1 MRMLPK
7 ALFAGLTLTLLASTS
22 ALALDGAFEKT
33 ADGVVVTPASGPAKK
48 VRLQV
53 MGERIIHVTATPTDS
68 LDTPPSLMVTAKS
81 GGAFTVTAAGG
92 KVVVQA
98 GKTSAEVSLANGQ
111 VSFRDAA
118 GKLVLAENG
127 RRPFKPETIDGK
139 TFYSV
144 SQQFN
149 PGTDEAFYGLGQHQN
164 GQMNY
169 NGQDVELAQYN
180 RDIAVPFVLSTR
192 NYGLLWENNGITRFG
207 DPTPYDVASRDLKIF
222 DAAGKAGG
230 FTAKYYLKGELKVTR
245 TEADIDYQYLDDLP
259 KWPAELT
266 GADKKP
272 VKGATVVWEGF
283 VEPKTSG
290 VQKFKLYSSSYA
302 KLYVDGQ
309 LKIDRWRQNWNPR
322 FHNFTAPMKAGTRH
336 KVRVEWDPND
346 GYVALLHNDPIPA
359 AQQKSLTL
367 TSDVAHAID
376 YYFVSGDNLDQVVSG
391 YRELT
396 GKAEAMPRWAYG
408 FWQSRQRYNTQ
419 DELVGVVKEYRKRQV
434 PLDNIV
440 MDWRYWKDDSWGSH
454 KFDETR
460 FPDPKKMLDDVHGMN
475 AHFMISIWPK
485 FYPTTEHFKELDAKG
500 HMYKRNIEQGA
511 LDWVGPGYLNSFY
524 DPYSKEAR
532 DIYWRQVKDS
542 LKGFGVDAWWM
553 DSDEPDMHS
562 NLDIPERTLRMG
574 PTAIGPGAE
583 FFNSYPLIHTTGVFE
598 GEHQLNPDKR
608 TFILS
613 RSGFGGI
620 QRNGVA
626 LWSGDVV
633 ARWDDMKDQISA
645 GVNLSMAG
653 VPNWTTDI
661 GGFSVEDR
669 YTNKDPAHWPEW
681 QELNLRWF
689 QFGAFSPLFRSHGE
703 EPFREIWNLADEGT
717 EVYKSLTWYDEL
729 RYRLMPYT
737 LTLAGETYHRDG
749 SIMRGL
755 VMDFPNDLKA
765 RDVNDEYLYGSAF
778 LVAPVTSFKARS
790 REVYLPAGATWYDF
804 ETGKAHAGGQTIKA
818 QAPLSRMPLF
828 VKAGAIVPTTD
839 VQQYV
844 GEKPDLPITLV
855 IYTGKDGKYELY
867 EDDGLSMA
875 YRRGAYSR
883 IPIAFD
889 NATGRVTIG
898 ARSGK
903 FDGMVDKRVFK
914 IRFIGAGAKPT
925 DFDAAAD
932 ATVDYAGEPVVV
944 TRKK

>member
-7 ALFAGLTLTLLASTS
+7 ALLAGLTLTLLASTS

-33 ADGVVVTPASGPAKK
+33 PDGVIVTPASGPAKK

-53 MGERIIHVTATPTDS
+53 MGERILHVTATPTDS
-68 LDTPPSLMVTAKS
+68 LDTPPSLMVTARP
-81 GGAFTVTAAGG
+81 GGAFTVEEAGG
-92 KVVVQA
+92 KVVVKA
-98 GKTSAEVSLANGQ
+98 GKASAEVSLANGQ
-111 VSFRDAA
+111 VSFRDAT

-139 TFYSV
+139 TFYGV

-222 DAAGKAGG
+222 DAAGKPGG
-230 FTAKYYLKGELKVTR
+230 FTAKYYVKGELKLTR
-245 TEADIDYQYLDDLP
+245 TEKDIDYRFLKDLP
-259 KWPAELT
+259 NWPAELT
-266 GADKKP
+266 GPDKKP
-272 VKGATVVWEGF
+272 VKGATVVWEGS
-283 VEPKTSG
+283 VEPSVSG

-302 KLYVDGQ
+302 KVYVDGK
-309 LKIDRWRQNWNPR
+309 LTIDRWRQNWNPW

-336 KVRVEWDPND
+336 KIRVEWDPNE
-346 GYVALLHNDPIPA
+346 GYIGLLHNNPMPA
-359 AQQKSLTL
+359 ADQKSLTM
-367 TSDVAHAID
+367 TSDVAHAVD
-376 YYFVSGDNLDQVVSG
+376 YYFVAGGDLDQVVGG

-396 GKAEAMPRWAYG
+396 GKAVALPRWAYG
-408 FWQSRQRYNTQ
+408 FWQSRQRYETQ
-419 DELVGVVKEYRKRQV
+419 DQIVGVLKEYRDRKL
-434 PLDNIV
+434 PIDNVV
-440 MDWRYWKDDSWGSH
+440 MDWRYWKDDAWGSH

-460 FPDPKKMLDDVHGMN
+460 FADPKKMVDDIHGMN
-475 AHFMISIWPK
+475 GHIMISIWPK
-485 FYPTTEHFKELDAKG
+485 FYPTTDHFKEFDAKG
-500 HMYKRNIEQGA
+500 FMYKRNIEQGA

-542 LKGFGVDAWWM
+542 LKGFGIDAWWM

-583 FFNSYPLIHTTGVFE
+583 FYNSYPLIHTQGVFE
-598 GEHQLNPDKR
+598 GERALNPDKR
-608 TFILS
+608 SFILS

-633 ARWDDMKDQISA
+633 ARWDDLKDQISA
-645 GVNLSMAG
+645 GVNLSMSG

-669 YTNKDPAHWPEW
+669 YTNKDPAHWAEW

-703 EPFREIWNLADEGT
+703 FPYREIYNLADEGT
-717 EVYKSLTWYDEL
+717 DIYKALAWYDEL

-737 LTLAGETYHRDG
+737 YTLAADTYQRDG
-749 SIMRGL
+749 VMMRGL
-755 VMDFPNDLKA
+755 VMDFPADKTA
-765 RDVNDEYLYGSAF
+765 RDVNDEYLFGKAF
-778 LVAPVTSFKARS
+778 LVAPVTQFKARS
-790 REVYLPAGATWYDF
+790 RSVYLPAGASWYDF
-804 ETGKAHAGGQTIKA
+804 ESGKAFKGGQTVKA
-818 QAPLSRMPLF
+818 DAPLSRMPLF
-828 VKAGAIVPTTD
+828 VKAGSIVPTTV

-844 GEKPDLPITLV
+844 GEQPDAPLTV
-855 IYTGKDGKYELY
+855 VVYTGADGTFELY
-867 EDDGLSMA
+867 EDDGLSNGYA
-875 YRRGAYSR
+875 RGAWSR
-883 IPIAFD
+883 IPMSYD
-889 NATGRVTIG
+889 NASGRLTIG
-898 ARSGK
+898 ARSGSFK
-903 FDGMVDKRVFK
+903 GMVENRTIKV
-914 IRFIGAGAKPT
+914 RFIGAGAKPV
-925 DFDAAAD
+925 DFDAVD
-932 ATVDYAGEPVVV
+932 ETVAYSGQPVVV